1 MLRFP
6 LSEESMKHAV
16 PMLVVAALGLLGI
29 GCTPSPE
36 KTCDKLQELA
46 DKDAESSSKKSFKLS
61 RDKCLKNMNEMKERD
76 PEAYKCTA
84 KVIAKLSSLDTAFMA
99 ISICDKNKPKKSADD
114 DEDKKKTDDEDTPK
128 KKKKKAADD
137 DE

>member
-1 MLRFP
+1 
-6 LSEESMKHAV
+6 MKHAV
-16 PMLVVAALGLLGI
+16 PVLLVTTLGLFGI

-46 DKDAESSSKKSFKLS
+46 DKEAESGKKGFKLS

-76 PEAYKCTA
+76 ADAYKCTA
-84 KVIAKLSSLDTAFMA
+84 KVIAKLSSLDTAFSA
-99 ISICDKNKPKKSADD
+99 IALCDYKKPKKGADD
-114 DEDKKKTDDEDTPK
+114 DEATDKKKKTDDEEEAPAK
-128 KKKKKAADD
+128 KKKKSSD

>member
-1 MLRFP
+1 
-6 LSEESMKHAV
+6 MKHAV
-16 PMLVVAALGLLGI
+16 PVLFVAALGLVGI

-46 DKDAESSSKKSFKLS
+46 DKEAESGKKSFKLS

-76 PEAYKCTA
+76 AEAYKCTA

-99 ISICDKNKPKKSADD
+99 ISICDKYKPKKSADD
-114 DEDKKKTDDEDTPK
+114 DDDKKKSDDDDDSAK
-128 KKKKKAADD
+128 KKKKKSSD

>member
-1 MLRFP
+1 
-6 LSEESMKHAV
+6 MKHAV
-16 PMLVVAALGLLGI
+16 PVLFVAALGLVGI

-46 DKDAESSSKKSFKLS
+46 DKEAESGKKSFKLS

-76 PEAYKCTA
+76 AEAYKCTA

-114 DEDKKKTDDEDTPK
+114 DDDKKKRDDDDDSAK
-128 KKKKKAADD
+128 KKKKKSSD

>member
-1 MLRFP
+1 
-6 LSEESMKHAV
+6 MKHAV
-16 PMLVVAALGLLGI
+16 PVLFVAALGLVGI

-46 DKDAESSSKKSFKLS
+46 DKEAESGKKSFKLS

-76 PEAYKCTA
+76 AEAYKCTA

-114 DEDKKKTDDEDTPK
+114 DDDKKKSDDDDDSAK
-128 KKKKKAADD
+128 KKKKKSSD

>member
-1 MLRFP
+1 
-6 LSEESMKHAV
+6 MKHAV
-16 PMLVVAALGLLGI
+16 PVVVVTALGLLGI

-46 DKDAESSSKKSFKLS
+46 DKEAESSSKKPFKLS
-61 RDKCLKNMNEMKERD
+61 REKCLKNMNEMKERD

-84 KVIAKLSSLDTAFMA
+84 KVIAKLSNLDTAFMA
-99 ISICDKNKPKKSADD
+99 ISVCDKNKPKKGADD
-114 DEDKKKTDDEDTPK
+114 DDDKKKSDDDEESTSK
-128 KKKKKAADD
+128 KKKKKSDD